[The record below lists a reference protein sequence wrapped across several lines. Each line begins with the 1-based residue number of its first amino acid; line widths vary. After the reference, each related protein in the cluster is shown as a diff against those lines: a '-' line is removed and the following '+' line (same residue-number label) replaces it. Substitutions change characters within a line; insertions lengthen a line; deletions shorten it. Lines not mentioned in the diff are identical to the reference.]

1 MRLTPK
7 KLLNKQE
14 SRLMST
20 PTVSGAAGSH
30 AVRSSSFGL
39 VGHASISAATLH
51 RKEWTLEKV
60 PLASPISGS
69 LDMKIASHTDC
80 LVEERGFLTVFEDV
94 GGFGAW
100 HRRWCRLSNDQ
111 LLFWK
116 YPDDEKRKDPLGSIN
131 LRTCVTEH
139 VDVVSR
145 DICAR
150 PNTFLLV
157 TVRQPQSH
165 DKDSLVMTCYPR
177 RTALRHLLSAD
188 LKEERHQWCRQIN
201 RVLANLRA
209 WDPDAQKPS
218 IEGTTLIRNP
228 GA

>member
-1 MRLTPK
+1 
-7 KLLNKQE
+7 
-14 SRLMST
+14 MST

-116 YPDDEKRKDPLGSIN
+116 YPDDEKRK
-131 LRTCVTEH
+131 
-139 VDVVSR
+139 
-145 DICAR
+145 
-150 PNTFLLV
+150 
-157 TVRQPQSH
+157 VRS
-165 DKDSLVMTCYPR
+165 
-177 RTALRHLLSAD
+177 RHLRLSM
-188 LKEERHQWCRQIN
+188 
-201 RVLANLRA
+201 
-209 WDPDAQKPS
+209 
-218 IEGTTLIRNP
+218 
-228 GA
+228 